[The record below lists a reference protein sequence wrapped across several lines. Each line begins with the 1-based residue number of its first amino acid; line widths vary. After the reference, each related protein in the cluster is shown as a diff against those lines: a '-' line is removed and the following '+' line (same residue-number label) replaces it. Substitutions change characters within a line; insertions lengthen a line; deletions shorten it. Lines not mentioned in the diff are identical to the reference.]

1 MRDLGKRN
9 TRMYLLNDG
18 KSLELSMDR
27 SSSYTT
33 LEEREKAIRQ
43 IRLTKLPLLIRIKHG
58 QMISPVQV
66 RFIQDAI
73 LTVRTTGGRVKIM
86 TDVSR
91 RSA

>member
-1 MRDLGKRN
+1 
-9 TRMYLLNDG
+9 MYLLNDG

-43 IRLTKLPLLIRIKHG
+43 IRLTKLPLLIRIKQG